1 MRHYVAHFLINVY
14 FCSGKNSINQLN
26 STTMKKF
33 TFALMALLAFTFSL
47 KAQQFVSTDPTNR
60 NVIIEEF
67 TGRGCG
73 YCPDGHRI
81 ANELMAAHPG
91 RLWAVNIHAG
101 GYAQTSYPNMITQ
114 DGNTIHGGFN
124 ISGYPTGVVNR
135 TTAAGQDRG
144 QWANTANNQLN
155 QVSECNIGGMAVVNP
170 ETRVATITVEVYY
183 TGNSSV
189 DQNFL
194 TVAMLQDSI
203 LGSQSDY
210 GNFNPTQWIGNQYV
224 HTHILRDVI
233 SQSAWGD
240 PISPTTQG
248 TLITQTYEYLIPE
261 VIGSPNG
268 VDVDLNNIHFLAWV
282 AERQQGNAYRPI
294 LTGCAL
300 DMVQGVDAPV
310 YPTIKGISQVGGS
323 TCTHTKD
330 IELNVQNIGTDVLT
344 SMTFEVEFEGETQ
357 TINWEGELP
366 QYGVEK
372 IGATLEVPFGTYPV
386 HVTLTEANG
395 EPMDKQATGSV
406 TCIEWAEVE
415 IEGEEE
421 ELTLELMQDK
431 FGNHITWEF
440 TTPDGTVLASG
451 GPYTMLA
458 SGTGTQLHIEH
469 VTVPADEC
477 ALFTIRDQQGNG
489 ICCSFGHGYYIVKD
503 SQGNVLFGDVDD
515 GEFGESA
522 SYLVSVRG
530 PQANV
535 SVGETE
541 VSNIDYTHA
550 DFISSLEYDGY
561 PDQVGFE
568 CRKVTSSTPMIIPGI
583 LNEFQRILGS
593 TDELEHTSIYMVKAF
608 AIVNGQTFYGP
619 ETTFQTWTEGV
630 NELESSLKLYPNPTS
645 GVLNIQGEGMSS
657 IEVYNTVGQRVMTQ
671 EVVNGNTAQVNTES
685 LNNGMYFIRIKANDG
700 NVLNRTFSVAR

>member
-60 NVIIEEF
+60 NVILEEF
-67 TGRGCG
+67 TGRNCTW
-73 YCPDGHRI
+73 CPSGHVI
-81 ANELMAAHPG
+81 ANQIMANNPG
-91 RLWAVNIHAG
+91 RFWAINVHAG
-101 GYAQTSYPNMITQ
+101 GFSPNTYPNL
-114 DGNTIHGGFN
+114 NTPDSETIRAGFN
-124 ISGYPTGVVNR
+124 VTSFPSGVVNR
-135 TTAAGQDRG
+135 STASAIGRD
-144 QWANTANNQLN
+144 QWTNQSNTQLN
-155 QVSECNIGGMAVVNP
+155 QPSECNIGGMAVVNP

-183 TGNSSV
+183 TGNSSA
-189 DQNFL
+189 DENFL

-203 LGSQSDY
+203 LGSQTGMGD
-210 GNFNPTQWIGNQYV
+210 NPAQVIGNQYCHMHV
-224 HTHILRDVI
+224 LRDI
-233 SQSAWGD
+233 INTSAWGD

-248 TLITQTYEYLIPE
+248 TLITRSYEYLIPE
-261 VIGSPNG
+261 SIGNPNG
-268 VDVDLNNIHFLAWV
+268 VEVDINNIFFLAWV
-282 AERQQGNAYRPI
+282 SERQQGVTTRPI
-294 LTGCAL
+294 LTGCEL
-300 DMVQGVDAPV
+300 DLIQGVDSPI
-310 YPTIKGISQVGGS
+310 YPTIKDISQVGGA

-645 GVLNIQGEGMSS
+645 GVLNVQGEGMSS
-657 IEVYNTVGQRVMTQ
+657 IEVYNTVGQCVMTQ
-671 EVVNGNTAQVNTES
+671 EVNGNTAQVNTES